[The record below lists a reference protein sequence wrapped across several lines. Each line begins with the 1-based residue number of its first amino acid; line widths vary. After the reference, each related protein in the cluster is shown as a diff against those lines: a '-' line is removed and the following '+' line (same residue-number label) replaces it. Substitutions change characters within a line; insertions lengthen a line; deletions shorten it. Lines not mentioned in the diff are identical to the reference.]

1 MMLMIAGSMEAQK
14 TPVVV
19 ELWPNGAPNDNGLSG
34 EEKNV
39 GTDHVS
45 NITKATITVYPSPA
59 PNIKQLL
66 CARVE
71 AMVSKD
77 SMPFKRQWTGEL
89 EKWLKTF

>member
-59 PNIKQLL
+59 PN
-66 CARVE
+66 
-71 AMVSKD
+71 SKAII
-77 SMPFKRQWTGEL
+77 MCPGGGYGFEG
-89 EKWLKTF
+89 FHAF